1 MLDRIFNYRSSSST
15 TPESGYEDC
24 FQCRMIGGGGL
35 IGLGSY
41 IIYYSFQRRNIPTA
55 NKLSVFASAFI
66 GSVVM
71 TLGTLRL
78 LGIHELD
85 NVPIKQ
91 SKKIQHEESRYE

>member
-1 MLDRIFNYRSSSST
+1 MLDRILNSRQSSSK
-15 TPESGYEDC
+15 ESEYEDC

-35 IGLGSY
+35 VGLGSY

-71 TLGTLRL
+71 TLGTMRL
-78 LGIHELD
+78 LGIHEWK
-85 NVPIKQ
+85 NIPNKQQ
-91 SKKIQHEESRYE
+91 SKPES